1 MATTNRISAG
11 VLRSCVLV
19 LLVAAAP
26 PSAALAEETAL
37 LAPPAALA
45 SLAFFVDRR
54 LGTVLQDALDD
65 AARRLSDSRC
75 QEIVNDFVDGNG
87 RPLAE
92 TLRAI
97 GQSFPGYLGL
107 VLFYDGTSTEACGGE
122 RVLAWTT
129 PGHRAL
135 HVCRERFAYWQRT
148 SPGYAAD
155 IVIHEALHTLG
166 LRESPPS
173 PGEIT
178 AKVIARCGR

>member
-1 MATTNRISAG
+1 MAPTARIPARIRTF
-11 VLRSCVLV
+11 LALA
-19 LLVAAAP
+19 LLVAGTAP
-26 PSAALAEETAL
+26 S
-37 LAPPAALA
+37 A
-45 SLAFFVDRR
+45 SLADEAVLLPPPASLAAISFFVDRR
-54 LGTVLQDALDD
+54 LGTSLQDALED

-75 QEIVNDFVDGNG
+75 QKIVNDFADGKG

-92 TLRAI
+92 NLRAI

-107 VLFYDGTSTEACGGE
+107 VLFYDGTRTEACGAE
-122 RVLAWTT
+122 RVLAWTK
-129 PGHRAL
+129 PGDRAV

-155 IVIHEALHTLG
+155 ILIHETLHTLG